1 MTHSFSDP
9 GTGAGT
15 AQPVLTRL
23 GARPAERA

>member
-15 AQPVLTRL
+15 AQPVVARL
-23 GARPAERA
+23 VDRPAERA